1 MWQRNYYKPSSFSMQ
16 IIPTFEQFELLK
28 KGNIL
33 LKIDDIKEAMY
44 IDHRE
49 LEEND
54 EDVEVLVVSGYSL
67 TQWLDRRIT
76 LYKELEKG
84 NAETV
89 MRNYVNRHCINPKE
103 ANRRIDNLILGTNN
117 NLGNEID
124 YMSHYEP
131 LLQEIEDI
139 ATVNEL
145 GYRIDLDLE
154 TKKYAFEVYK
164 GLDRT
169 VNQEVNSK
177 AIFSTEFENVSNQ
190 KYIDSDNNYRNM
202 VLVAG
207 AGEDANRK
215 TLTLGT
221 ENKGLDRYELFVD
234 ARDIS
239 DTKQNNYRN
248 MVLVAGAGED
258 ANRKTLTLGTENK
271 GLDRYELF
279 VDARD
284 ISDTKQQ
291 GESEVSIPIEE
302 YNKLLKVRGKEKL
315 SECTKVETFD
325 CTLINVNSLIYRVD
339 FDLGDKVSII
349 NKKWGLMLNERI
361 VSITETYDEE
371 GLNIDIE
378 IGNNIPTLIDK
389 IKQKVRR

>member
-1 MWQRNYYKPSSFSMQ
+1 MQLYVLDRNFTVLGIIDNYECLMWKRNYYKSGIFSMQ

-33 LKIDDIKEAMY
+33 LKNDNTKEAMY

-49 LEEND
+49 LEEN
-54 EDVEVLVVSGYSL
+54 EEGVEILVVSGYSL

-76 LYKELEKG
+76 LYKEVEEG

-89 MRNYVNRHCINPKE
+89 IRNYVDRHCINPVE
-103 ANRRIDNLILGTNN
+103 TNRKIDNIIQGINN
-117 NLGNEID
+117 NLGDIINFS
-124 YMSHYEP
+124 SHYKQ
-131 LLQEIEDI
+131 LLDEIETI
-139 ATVNEL
+139 S
-145 GYRIDLDLE
+145 
-154 TKKYAFEVYK
+154 
-164 GLDRT
+164 
-169 VNQEVNSK
+169 NSK
-177 AIFSTEFENVSNQ
+177 AIFSAEFENISNQ

-207 AGEDANRK
+207 AGEDAERK
-215 TLTLGT
+215 IISLG
-221 ENKGLDRYELFVD
+221 
-234 ARDIS
+234 I
-239 DTKQNNYRN
+239 
-248 MVLVAGAGED
+248 
-258 ANRKTLTLGTENK
+258 ENK

-291 GESEVSIPIEE
+291 GENEVSIPIEE
-302 YNKLLKVRGKEKL
+302 YNKLLEVRGNEKL
-315 SECTKVETFD
+315 YECTKVETFD
-325 CTLINVNSLIYRVD
+325 CTLTNVNSLAYRVD

-361 VSITETYDEE
+361 ISITETYDSE

-378 IGNNIPTLIDK
+378 IGNNLPTLIEK
-389 IKQKVRR
+389 IKRKMR

>member
-1 MWQRNYYKPSSFSMQ
+1 MELYVLDDKFKVLGIIDNYECLMWQRNYYKSNTFSMQ

-33 LKIDDIKEAMY
+33 LKIDDTKEAMY

-49 LEEND
+49 LEEN
-54 EDVEVLVVSGYSL
+54 EEGIEVLVVSGYSL

-76 LYKELEKG
+76 LYKEVEKG

-89 MRNYVNRHCINPKE
+89 IRNYVNRHCINPVE
-103 ANRRIDNLILGTNN
+103 ANRRIDNLIQGIDNSLGPAIN
-117 NLGNEID
+117 
-124 YMSHYEP
+124 YSSHYKQ
-131 LLQEIEDI
+131 LLDEAEAISK
-139 ATVNEL
+139 ANEL
-145 GYRIDLDLE
+145 GYKIDLDLDN
-154 TKKYAFEVYK
+154 KQYVFEVYQ

-169 VNQEVNSK
+169 IKQNANSK
-177 AIFSTEFENVSNQ
+177 AIFSTEFENVTNQ

-207 AGEDANRK
+207 AGE
-215 TLTLGT
+215 G
-221 ENKGLDRYELFVD
+221 VH
-234 ARDIS
+234 
-239 DTKQNNYRN
+239 
-248 MVLVAGAGED
+248 
-258 ANRKTLTLGTENK
+258 RKTLTLGTENK

-291 GESEVSIPIEE
+291 GEDEASIPIEE
-302 YNKLLKVRGKEKL
+302 YNKLLEVRGKEKL

-378 IGNNIPTLIDK
+378 IGNNIPTLIEK
-389 IKQKVRR
+389 IKRKMR

>member
-1 MWQRNYYKPSSFSMQ
+1 MELYVLDTDFRVLGVVDNYECLVWQRNYYKPSSFSMQ

-33 LKIDDIKEAMY
+33 LKNDNTKEAMY

-49 LEEND
+49 LEEN
-54 EDVEVLVVSGYSL
+54 EEGVEILVVSGYSL

-76 LYKELEKG
+76 LYKEVEEG

-89 MRNYVNRHCINPKE
+89 IRNYVDRHCINPVE
-103 ANRRIDNLILGTNN
+103 TNRKIDNIIQGINN
-117 NLGNEID
+117 NLGDIINFS
-124 YMSHYEP
+124 SHYKQ
-131 LLQEIEDI
+131 LLDEIETI
-139 ATVNEL
+139 SKANEL
-145 GYRIDLDLE
+145 GCKIDLDLND
-154 TKKYAFEVYK
+154 KQYIFEVYK

-169 VNQEVNSK
+169 VNQDTNSK
-177 AIFSTEFENVSNQ
+177 AIFSAEFENISNQ

-207 AGEDANRK
+207 AGEDAERK
-215 TLTLGT
+215 IISLG
-221 ENKGLDRYELFVD
+221 
-234 ARDIS
+234 I
-239 DTKQNNYRN
+239 
-248 MVLVAGAGED
+248 
-258 ANRKTLTLGTENK
+258 ENK

-291 GESEVSIPIEE
+291 GENEVSIPIEE
-302 YNKLLKVRGKEKL
+302 YNKLLEVRGNEKL
-315 SECTKVETFD
+315 YECTKVETFD
-325 CTLINVNSLIYRVD
+325 CTLTNVNSLAYRVD

-361 VSITETYDEE
+361 ISITETYDSE

-378 IGNNIPTLIDK
+378 IGNNIPTLIEK
-389 IKQKVRR
+389 IKRKMR

>member
-1 MWQRNYYKPSSFSMQ
+1 MELYVLDTDFKVLGVVDNYECLVWQRNYYKPSSFSMQ

-54 EDVEVLVVSGYSL
+54 ESVEVLVVSGYSL

-89 MRNYVNRHCINPKE
+89 MRNYVNRHCINPEE

-215 TLTLGT
+215 TLTLG
-221 ENKGLDRYELFVD
+221 
-234 ARDIS
+234 S
-239 DTKQNNYRN
+239 S
-248 MVLVAGAGED
+248 
-258 ANRKTLTLGTENK
+258 NK

-291 GESEVSIPIEE
+291 GENEVSIPIEE

>member
-1 MWQRNYYKPSSFSMQ
+1 MELYVLDTDFRVLGVVDNYECLVWQRNYYKPSSFSMQ

-33 LKIDDIKEAMY
+33 LKIDDTKEAMY

-54 EDVEVLVVSGYSL
+54 EGVEVLVVSGYSL

-76 LYKELEKG
+76 LYKEVEEG

-89 MRNYVNRHCINPKE
+89 IRNYVERHCINPKE
-103 ANRRIDNLILGTNN
+103 VNRKINNLIQGINN
-117 NLGNEID
+117 NLGDVIN
-124 YMSHYEP
+124 YLSHYNQLSE
-131 LLQEIEDI
+131 EIEI
-139 ATVNEL
+139 ISKANEL
-145 GYRIDLDLE
+145 GCKIDLDLDN
-154 TKKYAFEVYK
+154 KQYVFEVYQ
-164 GLDRT
+164 GLDRSI
-169 VNQEVNSK
+169 NQEVNSK
-177 AIFSTEFENVSNQ
+177 AIFSTEFENISNQ
-190 KYIDSDNNYRNM
+190 KYVDSDNDYRNM

-207 AGEDANRK
+207 AGED
-215 TLTLGT
+215 
-221 ENKGLDRYELFVD
+221 V
-234 ARDIS
+234 
-239 DTKQNNYRN
+239 
-248 MVLVAGAGED
+248 
-258 ANRKTLTLGTENK
+258 NRKTLTLGTENK

-291 GESEVSIPIEE
+291 GENEVSIPIEE
-302 YNKLLKVRGKEKL
+302 YNKLLEVRGKEKL

-325 CTLINVNSLIYRVD
+325 CALINVNSLIYRVD

-378 IGNNIPTLIDK
+378 IGNNIPTLIEK
-389 IKQKVRR
+389 IKRKMR

>member
-1 MWQRNYYKPSSFSMQ
+1 MELYVLDVNFKLLGVIDNYDCLVWTRNYYKPDTFSMQ
-16 IIPTFEQFELLK
+16 IIPNFEQFKLLK

-33 LKIDDIKEAMY
+33 LKRDNTKEAMY

-49 LEEND
+49 LEEN
-54 EDVEVLVVSGYSL
+54 EEGIEVLVVSGYSL
-67 TQWLDRRIT
+67 TKWLDRRIT
-76 LYKELEKG
+76 LYKEVEKA

-89 MRNYVNRHCINPKE
+89 MKSYVNRHCINPAE
-103 ANRRIDNLILGTNN
+103 ANRKIDNLVLGINN
-117 NLGNEID
+117 NLGQEID
-124 YMSHYEP
+124 YLSHYEP
-131 LLQEIEDI
+131 LLEELEDI
-139 ATVNEL
+139 AKVNEL
-145 GYRIDLDLE
+145 GYKIDLDLAN
-154 TKKYAFEVYK
+154 KQYLFQVYQ

-169 VNQEVNSK
+169 INQELNSK
-177 AIFSTEFENVSNQ
+177 AIFSTEFENISNQ

-215 TLTLGT
+215 IL
-221 ENKGLDRYELFVD
+221 
-234 ARDIS
+234 S
-239 DTKQNNYRN
+239 
-248 MVLVAGAGED
+248 
-258 ANRKTLTLGTENK
+258 LGTENK

-291 GESEVSIPIEE
+291 GDNEIEIPLEE
-302 YNKLLKVRGKEKL
+302 YNKLLENRGKEKL
-315 SECTKVETFD
+315 SECTKIETFD
-325 CTLINVNSLIYRVD
+325 CVLNNINSLEYRQD

-361 VSITETYDEE
+361 VSITETYDVE

-389 IKQKVRR
+389 IKKKMR

>member
-1 MWQRNYYKPSSFSMQ
+1 MELYVLDDKFKVLGIIDNYECLVWQRNYYKPSSFSMQ

-33 LKIDDIKEAMY
+33 LKKDNTKEAMY

-49 LEEND
+49 LEEN
-54 EDVEVLVVSGYSL
+54 EEGIEVLVVSGYSL

-76 LYKELEKG
+76 LYKELEKDK
-84 NAETV
+84 AETV
-89 MRNYVNRHCINPKE
+89 IKNYVNRHCINPTE
-103 ANRRIDNLILGTNN
+103 ANRKIDNLVLGTNN
-117 NLGNEID
+117 NLGQEID
-124 YMSHYEP
+124 YLSHYKP
-131 LLQEIEDI
+131 LLDEIEAI
-139 ATVNEL
+139 STTNEL
-145 GYRIDLDLE
+145 GYKIDLDLDN
-154 TKKYAFEVYK
+154 KQYVFEVYQ
-164 GLDRT
+164 GLDRSI
-169 VNQEVNSK
+169 NQNAIPK
-177 AIFSTEFENVSNQ
+177 AIFSTEFENVTNQ

-239 DTKQNNYRN
+239 DT
-248 MVLVAGAGED
+248 E
-258 ANRKTLTLGTENK
+258 
-271 GLDRYELF
+271 
-279 VDARD
+279 
-284 ISDTKQQ
+284 QQ
-291 GESEVSIPIEE
+291 GEDEVSIPIEE
-302 YNKLLKVRGKEKL
+302 YNKLLEVRGKEKL

-378 IGNNIPTLIDK
+378 IGNNIPTLIEK
-389 IKQKVRR
+389 IKRKMR

>member
-1 MWQRNYYKPSSFSMQ
+1 MELYVLDTNFTVLGVIDSYECLVWKRNYYKPGSFSMQ
-16 IIPTFEQFELLK
+16 IIPTFEQFQLLK
-28 KGNIL
+28 KGSIL
-33 LKIDDIKEAMY
+33 LKRDDTKEAMY
-44 IDHRE
+44 IDYRE
-49 LEEND
+49 LEEN
-54 EDVEVLVVSGYSL
+54 EEGVEVLLVEGYSL

-76 LYKELEKG
+76 LYKELEKD
-84 NAETV
+84 NAEIV

-154 TKKYAFEVYK
+154 TKKYAFEVYQ

-215 TLTLGT
+215 TLTLGSS
-221 ENKGLDRYELFVD
+221 NKGLDRYELFVD

-239 DTKQNNYRN
+239 DTKQEGDNEVN
-248 MVLVAGAGED
+248 
-258 ANRKTLTLGTENK
+258 
-271 GLDRYELF
+271 
-279 VDARD
+279 
-284 ISDTKQQ
+284 ISL
-291 GESEVSIPIEE
+291 SE
-302 YNKLLKVRGKEKL
+302 YNKLLEARGKEKL
-315 SECTKVETFD
+315 NECTKIETFD
-325 CTLINVNSLIYRVD
+325 CVLDNINNLKYRDD

-349 NKKWGLMLNERI
+349 NKKWGLILHERI
-361 VSITETYDEE
+361 VTITETYDIE
-371 GLNIDIE
+371 GINIEIE